1 MPPHH
6 GEGPGISATLL
17 GHFMLTKRTMLAS
30 VSVSEELLPWLPVAA
45 FAQLCKLHTSRY
57 GHADCKTAKKERPPP
72 SVEERTQSRKPAS
85 ACSRLCAARPRS
97 SPGAAGTASA
107 SKAAKRL
114 FSRKARA

>member
-57 GHADCKTAKKERPPP
+57 GHADCKTAKKERPL
-72 SVEERTQSRKPAS
+72 RR
-85 ACSRLCAARPRS
+85 
-97 SPGAAGTASA
+97 
-107 SKAAKRL
+107 
-114 FSRKARA
+114 